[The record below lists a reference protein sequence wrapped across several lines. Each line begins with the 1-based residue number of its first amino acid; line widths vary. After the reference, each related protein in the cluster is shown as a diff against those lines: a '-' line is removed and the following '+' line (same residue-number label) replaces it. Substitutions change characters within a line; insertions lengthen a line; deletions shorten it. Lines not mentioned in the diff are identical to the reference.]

1 MKKFVICMLAIV
13 AQGICTTHAQIITG
27 FGNIVNWT
35 GTGANQAALVVD
47 FHDGTSKQSFVW
59 GYRWDG
65 AATGLNMLTAIS
77 SLTTMGLT
85 VDNPS
90 YVTLISHAESG
101 ITHSQDAYA
110 YPFNY
115 GWSYWIAGGS
125 ADIYSNDSP
134 YGVIGTLDPA
144 PNGGTAFPSGW
155 TASPSGNSTRYL
167 ANGSWDAYSFGTF
180 DTSNN
185 WAPEVPP
192 GATSYAAIPEPS
204 ALPLILLGI
213 GTLLY
218 ARKRLHAC

>member
-1 MKKFVICMLAIV
+1 MLALV
-13 AQGICTTHAQIITG
+13 APGICTTHAQIITG
-27 FGNIVNWT
+27 FGDIVNWT
-35 GTGANQAALVVD
+35 GTGAYQAALVVD

-65 AATGLNMLTAIS
+65 KATGYDMLTAIS

-90 YVTLISHAESG
+90 YVTLMSYTESG
-101 ITHSQDAYA
+101 ITHSQDAYDPS
-110 YPFNY
+110 YTNSMW
-115 GWSYWIAGGS
+115 GYWIAGGT
-125 ADIYSNDSP
+125 ARQYDSNPP
-134 YGVIGTLDPA
+134 YGQIGTLSA
-144 PNGGTAFPSGW
+144 PGGGSAFPVTW
-155 TASPSGNSTRYL
+155 TVSPSGTGTRFL
-167 ANGSWDAYSFGTF
+167 TDGSWDAFSFGTY
-180 DTSNN
+180 DLSTYV
-185 WAPEVPP
+185 AQVPP